1 MTDVELPPGD
11 GEDLPAPVELA
22 ETDEPPDAPP
32 DDWDAE
38 AHADE
43 YATDPA
49 VVVADDDGVEV
60 EEE

>member
-1 MTDVELPPGD
+1 MTDPALPPNDGD
-11 GEDLPAPVELA
+11 DAPAPVMLIEST
-22 ETDEPPDAPP
+22 EPVDEPPDS
-32 DDWDAE
+32 WDAE

-60 EEE
+60 EE